1 MTTANS
7 SGASSMR
14 FTLNEVLSGMLAST
28 TADSFGDDPA
38 KLAAMFEQLAGQFT
52 LFAPLAAGV
61 DPAAVGQA
69 LQSLEAK
76 KILSR
81 AGGRYVLS
89 DEGRAACRSSKRTL
103 FNKGDADQLE
113 EAAKV
118 FDTL

>member
-1 MTTANS
+1 MTTANT

-14 FTLNEVLSGMLAST
+14 FSLNEVLSGMLAST
-28 TADSFGDDPA
+28 AASSFSDDA
-38 KLAAMFEQLAGQFT
+38 VKLAAMFEQLAGQFP
-52 LFAPLAAGV
+52 LFAPLAVGV

-69 LQSLEAK
+69 LQSLESK
-76 KILSR
+76 KIISR
-81 AGGRYVLS
+81 AEGRYVLS

-103 FNKGDADQLE
+103 FNRSDSDQLE